1 MLKLMAPPAFSNRAV
16 AKAARVTS
24 RVIDAAPFSRRNPLD
39 TEETAMSRYCQE
51 LTLSD
56 AMTDPMIRGL
66 MKADGVDPR
75 ELETSLREMAR
86 LLQRRADGESRPAR
100 AWPVRAAADRV
111 AAGCLL

>member
-1 MLKLMAPPAFSNRAV
+1 MFKLMAPPAFSNRSGKV
-16 AKAARVTS
+16 LMTS
-24 RVIDAAPFSRRNPLD
+24 RVMDRAAFFPPRRNPPD

-86 LLQRRADGESRPAR
+86 LLQRRKDDERRPGSAQLSRVVAERAR
-100 AWPVRAAADRV
+100 ADCV
-111 AAGCLL
+111 L

>member
-1 MLKLMAPPAFSNRAV
+1 MLKLMPLPAFSNRTRTLPMTLQV
-16 AKAARVTS
+16 MDPAA
-24 RVIDAAPFSRRNPLD
+24 FSRRNPPD

-100 AWPVRAAADRV
+100 ARPVRAVADRV